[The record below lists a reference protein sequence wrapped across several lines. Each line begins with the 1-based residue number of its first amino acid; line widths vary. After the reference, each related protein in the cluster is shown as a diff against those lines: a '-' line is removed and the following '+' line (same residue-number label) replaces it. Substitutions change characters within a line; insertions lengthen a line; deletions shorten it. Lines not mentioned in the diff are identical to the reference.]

1 MKTFEVTYIMYNRKY
16 KATLKGKDKKEV
28 LRFFAMYM
36 LGKLVS
42 IEEVIK
48 WVRTRK
54 LTERLNVGLGIVF
67 PGMVVIK
74 TKCVHI

>member
-48 WVRTRK
+48 
-54 LTERLNVGLGIVF
+54 
-67 PGMVVIK
+67 
-74 TKCVHI
+74 